1 MLLILLFQVLLFA
14 RRAFADPPAPGSYP
28 DYELVATAR
37 NLTINCQTRLSIV
50 FNGTSPGP
58 TLYMK
63 ENYTTWVRVVSC
75 TDSLNPVW
83 SCLEFLASLI
93 DRSTV

>member
-1 MLLILLFQVLLFA
+1 MLLILFQVLLFTC
-14 RRAFADPPAPGSYP
+14 RAFADAPAPESYP

-37 NLTINCQTRLSIV
+37 NITINCQTRWSVV

-75 TDSLNPVW
+75 TNLFDSTL
-83 SCLEFLASLI
+83 SCQEFSAPLVN
-93 DRSTV
+93 RPTV